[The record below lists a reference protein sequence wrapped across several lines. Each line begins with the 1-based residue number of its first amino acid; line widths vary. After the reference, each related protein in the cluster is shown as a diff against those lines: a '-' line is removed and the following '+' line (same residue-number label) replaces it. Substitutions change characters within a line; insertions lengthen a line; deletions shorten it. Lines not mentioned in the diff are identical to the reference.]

1 MSFSAAGILF
11 QHEAKFLSGWN
22 PSLGAWSGFGG
33 KRRGIEYSIQTAIRE
48 VVEELFQVNPSAD
61 DIRVLEEI
69 LSPFD
74 FEQNGDYVVF
84 FMNVSSL
91 FQISVFLEKKGYRS
105 PLYSLFPTNVVDLVE
120 KRILPEGN
128 TYEVTHLCF
137 LDASFSGAPIDHYF
151 KSDLL
156 LC

>member
-11 QHEAKFLSGWN
+11 QYDTKFLSGWN

-33 KRRGIEYSIQTAIRE
+33 KRRGTETSIQTAVRE
-48 VVEELFQVNPSAD
+48 VVEELFQVNPDID
-61 DIRVLEEI
+61 DIDVLGEL

-105 PLYSLFPTNVVDLVE
+105 PLYSSFPTNVVDLVE
-120 KRILPEGN
+120 ERKLPEGN

-137 LDASFSGAPIDHYF
+137 LDASFSSGPIDKYF

>member
-11 QHEAKFLSGWN
+11 QHDTKFLSGWN

-33 KRRGIEYSIQTAIRE
+33 KRRGIETSIQTAIRE
-48 VVEELFQVNPSAD
+48 VVEELFQVN
-61 DIRVLEEI
+61 IRTDHIGPLEVI

-105 PLYSLFPTNVVDLVE
+105 PLYSSFPTNAVDLVE
-120 KRILPEGN
+120 ARILPEGN
-128 TYEVTHLCF
+128 TYEITHLCF
-137 LDASFSGAPIDHYF
+137 LDASFSSGPIDPYF
-151 KSDLL
+151 KSDLV

>member
-11 QHEAKFLSGWN
+11 QHETKFLSGWN

-33 KRRGIEYSIQTAIRE
+33 KRRGTETSIQTAVRE
-48 VVEELFQVNPSAD
+48 VVEELFQVNPEIN
-61 DIRVLEEI
+61 DIDVLEEL

-91 FQISVFLEKKGYRS
+91 FQISLFLEKKGYRS
-105 PLYSLFPTNVVDLVE
+105 PLYDSFPTTVTDFIE
-120 KRILPEGN
+120 KRKIPEQHE
-128 TYEVTHLCF
+128 YEISHLCLLNAEF
-137 LDASFSGAPIDHYF
+137 VGKIDRYF
-151 KSDLL
+151 KSDLR

>member
-11 QHEAKFLSGWN
+11 QYEAKFLSGWN

-74 FEQNGDYVVF
+74 FVQNGDYVVF

-91 FQISVFLEKKGYRS
+91 FQISVFFRK
-105 PLYSLFPTNVVDLVE
+105 
-120 KRILPEGN
+120 KRISE
-128 TYEVTHLCF
+128 
-137 LDASFSGAPIDHYF
+137 PIV
-151 KSDLL
+151 
-156 LC
+156 